1 MQMIQLL
8 QTLKFYYLEINWSSN
23 TMVNA
28 NSL

>member
-8 QTLKFYYLEINWSSN
+8 QMLKFYYLKINWSSN